1 MVKAIK
7 PAKDII
13 HGLDG
18 IVHGYSDLD
27 LGPR

>member
-13 HGLDG
+13 HGSDG
-18 IVHGYSDLD
+18 IHGYSDLD